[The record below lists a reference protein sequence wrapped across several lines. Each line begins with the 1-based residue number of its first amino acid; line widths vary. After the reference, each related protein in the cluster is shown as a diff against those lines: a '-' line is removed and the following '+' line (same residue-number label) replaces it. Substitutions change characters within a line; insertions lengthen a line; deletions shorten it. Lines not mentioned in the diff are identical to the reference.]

1 MHYPSTRETYHVY
14 STTDSLPT
22 VCENLQIALQHMS
35 TFPAGTIAHVE
46 KVVETHTIHQ
56 IYGTAT
62 NPLPS
67 PPNASI
73 PTQSNQITHI
83 KKG

>member
-1 MHYPSTRETYHVY
+1 MNYPVTYERYYVY
-14 STTDSLPT
+14 SATDTLPT

-67 PPNASI
+67 PTNPSI
-73 PTQSNQITHI
+73 STQSNQITHI